1 MSTTQVFAQGESIPI
16 WCEVTNWEG
25 SHVDPTAGLT
35 IDVYRD
41 TTKVVDAVA
50 MTQDDTGV
58 YVYYYQSASDEDTG
72 WLRWVCTA
80 VDGSGV
86 NAKTVIDQG
95 GFWLR

>member
-1 MSTTQVFAQGESIPI
+1 
-16 WCEVTNWEG
+16 
-25 SHVDPTAGLT
+25 
-35 IDVYRD
+35 
-41 TTKVVDAVA
+41 

-86 NAKTVIDQG
+86 NARTVIDQG